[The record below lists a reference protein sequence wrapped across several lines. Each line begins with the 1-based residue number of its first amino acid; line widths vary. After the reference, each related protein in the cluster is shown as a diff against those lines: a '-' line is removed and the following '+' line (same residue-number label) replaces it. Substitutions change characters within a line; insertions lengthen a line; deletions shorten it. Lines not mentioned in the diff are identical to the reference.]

1 MKLKITNE
9 ETRTICQFVVDGL
22 VCVISKE
29 NNSDEAV
36 GFIKGVRLFSG
47 KVKNIEETAELIKK
61 EIEINRVNI
70 EKRIKIAR
78 KKMGIDINHDPYP
91 GWVLDNRRDEQ
102 IANNKRNNKLEIIN
116 ILKNR
121 NITKLIHFTDI
132 RNMPSILEHGILPPK
147 RLKEDGIEPHSN
159 DPNRFDDQ
167 LEGIS
172 VSVMKRNQHVL
183 KKFHNRDPRQ
193 WVEIEINPDVA
204 VTKNCLF
211 YQTNASNGKYK
222 DVKEEYLRSSKA
234 FASMFD
240 DHVITKGKTYKR
252 DNKKSF
258 EPTDEQAEIIVRW
271 KIPKRKIL
279 SWKEIDV

>member
-9 ETRTICQFVVDGL
+9 ETKTICQFVVDGL

-47 KVKNIEETAELIKK
+47 KVKNIEETDELIKK

-102 IANNKRNNKLEIIN
+102 ITNNKRNNKLEIIN

-121 NITKLIHFTDI
+121 NITKLIHFTDV

-159 DPNRFDDQ
+159 DPNRFDNQ

-172 VSVMKRNQHVL
+172 VSIMKRNQHVL

-222 DVKEEYLRSSKA
+222 DIKEEYLRSSKA
-234 FASMFD
+234 LASMFD
-240 DHVITKGKTYKR
+240 DRVITKGKTYTR

>member
-36 GFIKGVRLFSG
+36 GFVKGVKLFSG
-47 KVKNIEETAELIKK
+47 KIKNFEETAKLIKK
-61 EIEINRVNI
+61 EIENNKVNI
-70 EKRIKIAR
+70 EKRIKIGR
-78 KKMGIDINHDPYP
+78 KKMGIDNNFNPYE
-91 GWVLDNRRDEQ
+91 GWELDNRRDEQ
-102 IANNKRNNKLEIIN
+102 ILRNKRNNRFEIIN
-116 ILKNR
+116 IVKKR

-132 RNMPSILEHGILPPK
+132 RNMPSILEHGILPPA
-147 RLKEDGIEPHSN
+147 RLKEDGIESHSN
-159 DPNRFDDQ
+159 DPDRFDNQ

-172 VSVMKRNQHVL
+172 VSIMKRNQHVL
-183 KKFHNRDPRQ
+183 NYFHKRDPRR
-193 WVEIEINPDVA
+193 WIEIEINPDIVA
-204 VTKNCLF
+204 TKNCLF
-211 YQTNASNGKYK
+211 YQTNASNSKYK

-240 DHVITKGKTYKR
+240 DCVVTKGKTYKR

-258 EPTDEQAEIIVRW
+258 ETTDEQAEIIVRW

-279 SWKEIDV
+279 SWKEINV

>member
-9 ETRTICQFVVDGL
+9 ETKTICQFVVDGL

-70 EKRIKIAR
+70 EKKIKIAR

-102 IANNKRNNKLEIIN
+102 ITNNKRNNKLEIIN

-121 NITKLIHFTDI
+121 NITKLIHFTDV

-159 DPNRFDDQ
+159 DPNRFDNQ

-172 VSVMKRNQHVL
+172 VSIMKRNQHVL

-252 DNKKSF
+252 DNKKSY

>member
-9 ETRTICQFVVDGL
+9 ETKTICQFVVDGL

-102 IANNKRNNKLEIIN
+102 ITNNKRNNKLEIIN

-121 NITKLIHFTDI
+121 NITKLIHFTDV

-159 DPNRFDDQ
+159 DPNRFDNQ

-172 VSVMKRNQHVL
+172 VSIMKRNQHVL

-252 DNKKSF
+252 DNKKSY
-258 EPTDEQAEIIVRW
+258 EPTDEQAEI
-271 KIPKRKIL
+271 KITKIN
-279 SWKEIDV
+279 K

>member
-9 ETRTICQFVVDGL
+9 ETKTICQFVVDGL

-91 GWVLDNRRDEQ
+91 GWVLDSKRDEQ
-102 IANNKRNNKLEIIN
+102 VANNKKRNKSEIIN
-116 ILKNR
+116 IIKKR

-159 DPNRFDDQ
+159 DPDRFDNQ

-172 VSVMKRNQHVL
+172 VSIMKRNQHVL

-222 DVKEEYLRSSKA
+222 DIKEEYLRSSKA
-234 FASMFD
+234 LASMFD
-240 DHVITKGKTYKR
+240 DRVITKGKTYTR

>member
-9 ETRTICQFVVDGL
+9 ETKTICQFVVDGL

-102 IANNKRNNKLEIIN
+102 ITNNKRNNKLEIIN

-121 NITKLIHFTDI
+121 NITKLIHFTDV

-159 DPNRFDDQ
+159 DPNRFDNQ

-172 VSVMKRNQHVL
+172 VSIMKRNQHVL

-222 DVKEEYLRSSKA
+222 DVNEEYLRSSKA
-234 FASMFD
+234 FASIFD
-240 DHVITKGKTYKR
+240 EQVITKGKTYKR
-252 DNKKSF
+252 DNKKSY

>member
-1 MKLKITNE
+1 
-9 ETRTICQFVVDGL
+9 
-22 VCVISKE
+22 
-29 NNSDEAV
+29 
-36 GFIKGVRLFSG
+36 
-47 KVKNIEETAELIKK
+47 
-61 EIEINRVNI
+61 
-70 EKRIKIAR
+70 
-78 KKMGIDINHDPYP
+78 
-91 GWVLDNRRDEQ
+91 
-102 IANNKRNNKLEIIN
+102 
-116 ILKNR
+116 
-121 NITKLIHFTDI
+121 
-132 RNMPSILEHGILPPK
+132 
-147 RLKEDGIEPHSN
+147 
-159 DPNRFDDQ
+159 
-167 LEGIS
+167 
-172 VSVMKRNQHVL
+172 MKRNQHVL

-222 DVKEEYLRSSKA
+222 DIKEEYLRSSKA

-240 DHVITKGKTYKR
+240 DRVITKGKTYTR

>member
-9 ETRTICQFVVDGL
+9 ETKTICQFVVDGL

-102 IANNKRNNKLEIIN
+102 ITNNKRNNKFEIIN

-121 NITKLIHFTDI
+121 NITKLIHFTDV

-159 DPNRFDDQ
+159 DPNRFDNQ

-172 VSVMKRNQHVL
+172 VSIMKRNQHVL

-252 DNKKSF
+252 DNKKSY

>member
-9 ETRTICQFVVDGL
+9 ETKTICQFVVDGL

-102 IANNKRNNKLEIIN
+102 ITNNKRNNKLEIIN

-159 DPNRFDDQ
+159 DPNRFDNQ

>member
-1 MKLKITNE
+1 MKLKITSE

-36 GFIKGVRLFSG
+36 GFVKGVKLFSG
-47 KVKNIEETAELIKK
+47 NVKNIEETAKLIKK
-61 EIEINRVNI
+61 EIENNRVNI
-70 EKRIKIAR
+70 EKRIKIGR
-78 KKMGIDINHDPYP
+78 KKNGIDNNFNPYE
-91 GWVLDNRRDEQ
+91 GWVLDSKRDEQ
-102 IANNKRNNKLEIIN
+102 VAKNKRRNKTEIIN
-116 ILKNR
+116 IIKKR

-159 DPNRFDDQ
+159 DPDRFDNQ

-172 VSVMKRNQHVL
+172 VSIMKRNQHVL

-222 DVKEEYLRSSKA
+222 DIKEEYLRSSKA

-240 DHVITKGKTYKR
+240 DRVITKGKTYTR

>member
-9 ETRTICQFVVDGL
+9 ETKTICQFVVDGL

-78 KKMGIDINHDPYP
+78 KKMGIDIHHDPYP

-102 IANNKRNNKLEIIN
+102 ITNNKRNNKLEIIN

-159 DPNRFDDQ
+159 DPNRFDNQ

>member
-9 ETRTICQFVVDGL
+9 ETKTICQFVVDGL

-102 IANNKRNNKLEIIN
+102 ITNNKRNNKLEIIN

-121 NITKLIHFTDI
+121 NITKLIHFTDV

-159 DPNRFDDQ
+159 DPNRFDNQ

-172 VSVMKRNQHVL
+172 VSIMKRNQHVL

-252 DNKKSF
+252 DNKKSY

>member
-9 ETRTICQFVVDGL
+9 ETKTICQFVVDGL

-70 EKRIKIAR
+70 EKRIKISR

-102 IANNKRNNKLEIIN
+102 ITNNKRNNKLEIIN

-121 NITKLIHFTDI
+121 NITKLIHFTDV

-159 DPNRFDDQ
+159 DPNRFDNQ

-172 VSVMKRNQHVL
+172 VSIMKRNQHVL

-252 DNKKSF
+252 DNKKSY

>member
-9 ETRTICQFVVDGL
+9 ETKTICQFVVDGL

-78 KKMGIDINHDPYP
+78 KKMGIDIHHDPYP

-102 IANNKRNNKLEIIN
+102 ITNNKRNNKLEIIN

-159 DPNRFDDQ
+159 DPNRFDNQ

-240 DHVITKGKTYKR
+240 DHVITK
-252 DNKKSF
+252 
-258 EPTDEQAEIIVRW
+258 
-271 KIPKRKIL
+271 L
-279 SWKEIDV
+279 SLIHI

>member
-1 MKLKITNE
+1 MKLKITSE
-9 ETRTICQFVVDGL
+9 ETKTICQFVVDGL

-78 KKMGIDINHDPYP
+78 KKMGIDIHHDPYP

-102 IANNKRNNKLEIIN
+102 ITNNKRNNKLEIIN

-159 DPNRFDDQ
+159 DPNRFDNQ

>member
-1 MKLKITNE
+1 MKLKITSE

-102 IANNKRNNKLEIIN
+102 ITNNKRNNKLEIIN

-121 NITKLIHFTDI
+121 NITKLIHFTDV

-159 DPNRFDDQ
+159 DPNRFDNQ

-172 VSVMKRNQHVL
+172 VSIMKRNQHVL

-222 DVKEEYLRSSKA
+222 DIKEEYLRSSKA
-234 FASMFD
+234 LASMFD
-240 DHVITKGKTYKR
+240 DRVITKGKTYTR